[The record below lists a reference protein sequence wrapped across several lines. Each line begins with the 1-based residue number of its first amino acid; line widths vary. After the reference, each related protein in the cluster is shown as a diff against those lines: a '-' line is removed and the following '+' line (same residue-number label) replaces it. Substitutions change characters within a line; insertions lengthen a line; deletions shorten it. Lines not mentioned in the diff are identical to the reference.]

1 MLTTLFERLCEMS
14 LIGSY
19 TILVV
24 MLARVFLKRC
34 GRKYAYVL
42 WGIVLINLCVP
53 LSLQAPISL
62 IPRQIVAD
70 EGMERDEEVFYA
82 NAVRSEHEEEGNSGV
97 ITDAETL
104 ETQGNIESNAVGS
117 SGISNTSNVTNALE
131 ATSTFD
137 NTSTS
142 DENESEMLYAG
153 QSPEEAQTNIGA
165 SVSPAYKF
173 SFAAI
178 LPVLWGLGVLTCA
191 IWFCFQVTR
200 MWKQIRFVK
209 RKITKVEGR
218 IRESAACPVP
228 YVWGIFKPTIY
239 LPAGLSECEKEY
251 VLAHEECHIRRKDYL
266 WKLVGLICC
275 ALHWF
280 NPLVW
285 LAYRCFCLD
294 MEISCDEAVLRRSDE
309 KTRAQYAESLLQF
322 AARQNG
328 YFGLA
333 LTFGEPSVK
342 ERIKGILK
350 YKRKPLIVSG
360 IAVVC
365 LLVLGIGLLVKPQ
378 STESAN
384 SMEAAQSGEA
394 SQELQGTPS
403 PSNEQR
409 GNGPIDAVDVP
420 SSEERGDGPTKLPQE
435 EQEEVQKSIEEQEE
449 IRKSIF
455 AYQEYIGYLDECY
468 EWTDCDAFTNQD
480 YDMDGKY
487 DRVYREFTG
496 GSDALNKGL
505 RTGKYRIEFGNGEVI
520 EFADINP
527 IGSPEVLAF
536 DMTGDGQNEILFRQ
550 TYYWSTGPEGHG
562 EFLLFEKVE
571 GSYTKAKLPF
581 NEEQE
586 TGVYTLLC
594 DGKRNGELAHF
605 MIPSLDFGKSVR
617 ITDEEIWDEWYGGMI
632 ERSSE
637 YADIVWYAEPC
648 NLSEGVGLKCYIHL
662 FDKWSIYGYIITVR
676 YVDGA
681 YEISDVQFRNDETK
695 SIDENINIITGT
707 KIFPYLWEEGV
718 HIVTFERW
726 DAEGNRTG
734 YGKLEGVE
742 PYSIPMDC
750 SYTIAVDEDGMVV
763 DYWKE

>member
-1 MLTTLFERLCEMS
+1 MLTTFFERLCEMS

-24 MLARVFLKRC
+24 LLARVFLKRC

-53 LSLQAPISL
+53 LSLRAPISL
-62 IPRQIVAD
+62 IPKQIVAN
-70 EGMERDEEVFYA
+70 EGLVQREEALRVDSVISERG
-82 NAVRSEHEEEGNSGV
+82 EEGNSGV
-97 ITDAETL
+97 VTDAEAL

-117 SGISNTSNVTNALE
+117 FGISNTSNVTNTME
-131 ATSTFD
+131 TTSAFD

-142 DENESEMLYAG
+142 DENVSEMLYAG
-153 QSPEEAQTNIGA
+153 QSPEKVQTNVGA

-191 IWFCFQVTR
+191 IWLSIQVIR
-200 MWKQIRFVK
+200 MLKQLRVVQ

-218 IRESAACPVP
+218 IRESSACPVP

-239 LPAGLSECEKEY
+239 LPTGLSECEKDY

-294 MEISCDEAVLRRSDE
+294 MEISCDEAVLRRCDE

-328 YFGLA
+328 YFGLV

-384 SMEAAQSGEA
+384 SLEAAQSGEA

-435 EQEEVQKSIEEQEE
+435 EQEEIQKSIEEQEE

-496 GSDALNKGL
+496 GSDALNNGL

-550 TYYWSTGPEGHG
+550 TYYWSTGPEGQG

-586 TGVYTLLC
+586 TGVHTLLC
-594 DGKRNGELAHF
+594 DGKRNGEFAQF
-605 MIPSLDFGKSVR
+605 MIPSLGFGKFVR
-617 ITDEEIWDEWYGGMI
+617 ITDEEIWDEWYEGMM
-632 ERSSE
+632 ERLSE
-637 YADIVWYAEPC
+637 YAQNVWYAEPC
-648 NLSEGVGLKCYIHL
+648 VLPEGIGLKSYIHL
-662 FDKWSIYGYIITVR
+662 FDKWSNYGYEFIVEYI
-676 YVDGA
+676 DGS
-681 YEISDVQFRNDETK
+681 YKLTNVEFRNDESK
-695 SIDENINIITGT
+695 SVVENINIITGT
-707 KIFPYLWEEGV
+707 KIFPNLWEEGV

-750 SYTIAVDEDGMVV
+750 SYTIAVNEDDIVI
-763 DYWKE
+763 DYWAE

>member
-1 MLTTLFERLCEMS
+1 MLTMFFERLCEMS

-53 LSLQAPISL
+53 LSLHAPISL
-62 IPRQIVAD
+62 IPRQLVAD
-70 EGMERDEEVFYA
+70 EGMVGSVEDFHANSEKSGGMEGRYDLLHAGNTSDSVISDETPS
-82 NAVRSEHEEEGNSGV
+82 NG
-97 ITDAETL
+97 IT
-104 ETQGNIESNAVGS
+104 SNAVITS
-117 SGISNTSNVTNALE
+117 DAVNDSNVTSA
-131 ATSTFD
+131 SVG
-137 NTSTS
+137 
-142 DENESEMLYAG
+142 NESETVYAS
-153 QSPEEAQTNIGA
+153 QIPDKEQTNIGI
-165 SVSPAYKF
+165 SETQSHKL
-173 SFAAI
+173 SFI
-178 LPVLWGLGVLTCA
+178 TMLPMIWGFGVLSCV
-191 IWFCFQVTR
+191 IWLGIQLFC
-200 MWKQIRFVK
+200 MWKQTRHVK
-209 RKITKVEGR
+209 RMIIKAERR
-218 IRESAACPVP
+218 IRESAVCLVP
-228 YVWGIFKPTIY
+228 YVWGIFKPVIY
-239 LPAGLSECEKEY
+239 LPTELSESEREY
-251 VLAHEECHIRRKDYL
+251 VIAHEECHIRRKDYL
-266 WKLVGLICC
+266 WKLLGLICC
-275 ALHWF
+275 VIHWF

-285 LAYRCFCLD
+285 LAYHCFCLD
-294 MEISCDEAVLRRSDE
+294 MEISCDEAVLRKSDE

-328 YFGLA
+328 YFGLT

-350 YKRKPLIVSG
+350 FKRKPLVVSG

-365 LLVLGIGLLVKPQ
+365 LIMLGIGLLVRPQ
-378 STESAN
+378 RTEPANSTEF
-384 SMEAAQSGEA
+384 AQSGESA
-394 SQELQGTPS
+394 QELQATPY

-409 GNGPIDAVDVP
+409 GDGPVISANVP
-420 SSEERGDGPTKLPQE
+420 SSEERGDGPSKLPQE
-435 EQEEVQKSIEEQEE
+435 EQEEE

-480 YDMDGKY
+480 YDMDGKN

-496 GSDALNKGL
+496 GSEALNKGL
-505 RTGKYRIEFGNGEVI
+505 RTGKYRIELGNGEVI

-562 EFLLFEKVE
+562 EFLLFEKVD
-571 GSYTKAKLPF
+571 GKYTKAKLPF

-632 ERSSE
+632 ERLSE

-662 FDKWSIYGYIITVR
+662 FDKWSIYGYVITVR

-695 SIDENINIITGT
+695 SIDENVNIITGT
-707 KIFPYLWEEGV
+707 KIFPYLWEEGA

-750 SYTIAVDEDGMVV
+750 TYTIAVNEEDIVI
-763 DYWKE
+763 DYWAE

>member
-24 MLARVFLKRC
+24 LLARVFLKRC

-53 LSLQAPISL
+53 LSLSAPISL
-62 IPRQIVAD
+62 IPKQIV
-70 EGMERDEEVFYA
+70 V
-82 NAVRSEHEEEGNSGV
+82 EEGKSEP
-97 ITDAETL
+97 ITDAQSSRVGVL
-104 ETQGNIESNAVGS
+104 ESLLWKDLESGAADS
-117 SGISNTSNVTNALE
+117 FDSESTPNVTNALE
-131 ATSTFD
+131 TTSTFD

-142 DENESEMLYAG
+142 DEKESELLYTG
-153 QSPEEAQTNIGA
+153 QSSEKAQTNIGA

-191 IWFCFQVTR
+191 IWLGIQVLR
-200 MWKQIRFVK
+200 MRKQLRVVM
-209 RKITKVEGR
+209 RKSTKTEGR
-218 IRESAACPVP
+218 IRESSACPVP

-394 SQELQGTPS
+394 GQELQATPA

-409 GNGPIDAVDVP
+409 GDGPELIP
-420 SSEERGDGPTKLPQE
+420 SSEERGEGPLELLQT
-435 EQEEVQKSIEEQEE
+435 EQEKLLQAEQEQLLQAEQEE

-468 EWTDCDAFTNQD
+468 EWTACEAFTNQD
-480 YDMDGKY
+480 YDGDGTY

-496 GSDALNKGL
+496 GADALNNCLG
-505 RTGKYRIEFGNGEVI
+505 TGKYRIEFGNGELI

-527 IGSPEVLAF
+527 VGSPEVLAF

-562 EFLLFEKVE
+562 EFLLFEKVD
-571 GSYTKAKLPF
+571 GKYTKAKLPF

-605 MIPSLDFGKSVR
+605 MIPSLGFGKSVR
-617 ITDEEIWDEWYGGMI
+617 ITDEEIWDGWYGRMI

-648 NLSEGVGLKCYIHL
+648 NSSEGVGLKCYIHL

-695 SIDENINIITGT
+695 SIDENISIITGT

-718 HIVTFERW
+718 DIVTFERW

-750 SYTIAVDEDGMVV
+750 SYTIAVDEEGMVV

>member
-24 MLARVFLKRC
+24 LLARVFLKRC

-62 IPRQIVAD
+62 IPRQIVVE
-70 EGMERDEEVFYA
+70 EGIG
-82 NAVRSEHEEEGNSGV
+82 RSEESFRADTESSEHGKEGKSEL
-97 ITDAETL
+97 ITDAQSSRVGVLESLLWKDFESGATDSFDSESTL
-104 ETQGNIESNAVGS
+104 
-117 SGISNTSNVTNALE
+117 NVTNASE
-131 ATSTFD
+131 ATSAFD

-142 DENESEMLYAG
+142 DENKSEMLYAG
-153 QSPEEAQTNIGA
+153 QSPEKAQTNIG
-165 SVSPAYKF
+165 VSISPSYKF
-173 SFAAI
+173 SFAAM
-178 LPVLWGLGVLTCA
+178 LPIIWGLGVLTCV
-191 IWFCFQVTR
+191 IWLGIQVIR
-200 MWKQIRFVK
+200 MLKQLRVVQ

-218 IRESAACPVP
+218 IRESSACPVP
-228 YVWGIFKPTIY
+228 YVWGVIKPVIY
-239 LPAGLSECEKEY
+239 LPAGLSECEREY

-333 LTFGEPSVK
+333 LTFGEPSIK

-350 YKRKPLIVSG
+350 YKRKPFIVSG

-378 STESAN
+378 SNEPAN
-384 SMEAAQSGEA
+384 RMEAAQSGESA
-394 SQELQGTPS
+394 QELQGTPY

-409 GNGPIDAVDVP
+409 GEGPIDAVDVP

-435 EQEEVQKSIEEQEE
+435 EQEE

-468 EWTDCDAFTNQD
+468 EWTECEAFTNQD

-496 GSDALNKGL
+496 GSDALNNGL

-550 TYYWSTGPEGHG
+550 TYYWSTGPEGQG

-586 TGVYTLLC
+586 TGVHTLLC

-617 ITDEEIWDEWYGGMI
+617 ITDEEIWDEWYGRMI
-632 ERSSE
+632 ERASE

-750 SYTIAVDEDGMVV
+750 SYTIAVDEEGMVV
-763 DYWKE
+763 DYWEE

>member
-1 MLTTLFERLCEMS
+1 MLTTFFERLCEMS

-24 MLARVFLKRC
+24 LLARVFLKRC

-62 IPRQIVAD
+62 IPRQIVA
-70 EGMERDEEVFYA
+70 
-82 NAVRSEHEEEGNSGV
+82 EEGKSEL
-97 ITDAETL
+97 ITDAQSSRVGVL
-104 ETQGNIESNAVGS
+104 ESLLWKDLESGAADS
-117 SGISNTSNVTNALE
+117 FDSESTPNVTNALE
-131 ATSTFD
+131 TTSTFD

-142 DENESEMLYAG
+142 DENKSEMLYAG
-153 QSPEEAQTNIGA
+153 QSPEKVQTNIGA

-191 IWFCFQVTR
+191 IWLGIQVLR
-200 MWKQIRFVK
+200 MRKQLRVVQ

-218 IRESAACPVP
+218 IRESSACPVP
-228 YVWGIFKPTIY
+228 YVWGIFGPVIY
-239 LPAGLSECEKEY
+239 LPTGLSESERDY
-251 VLAHEECHIRRKDYL
+251 VIAHEECHIRRKDYL
-266 WKLVGLICC
+266 WKLLGLICC
-275 ALHWF
+275 AVHWF

-285 LAYRCFCLD
+285 LAYHCFCLD

-328 YFGLA
+328 FFGLA

-360 IAVVC
+360 IAVAC

-378 STESAN
+378 STEPAN
-384 SMEAAQSGEA
+384 RMEAAQSGESA
-394 SQELQGTPS
+394 QELQGTPY
-403 PSNEQR
+403 PSSEQR
-409 GNGPIDAVDVP
+409 GEGPIDAVDVP

-435 EQEEVQKSIEEQEE
+435 EQEEIQKSIEEQEE

-468 EWTDCDAFTNQD
+468 EWTDCEAFTNQD
-480 YDMDGKY
+480 YDNDGTY

-496 GSDALNKGL
+496 GSDALNNGL
-505 RTGKYRIEFGNGEVI
+505 RTGKYRIEFGNGEVLEI
-520 EFADINP
+520 ADMDPVAN
-527 IGSPEVLAF
+527 PEVLAF

-550 TYYWSTGPEGHG
+550 TYYWSTGPEGQG

-571 GSYTKAKLPF
+571 GKYTKAKLPF
-581 NEEQE
+581 DEDTE

-594 DGKRNGELAHF
+594 EGKRNGKLAHF
-605 MIPSLDFGKSVR
+605 MIRRLNLGKSVR
-617 ITDEEIWDEWYGGMI
+617 ITDEVTWSWYKP
-632 ERSSE
+632 ESLSD
-637 YADIVWYAEPC
+637 YAQNVWYAEPC
-648 NLSEGVGLKCYIHL
+648 ALEEGIGLKCYIHL
-662 FDKWSIYGYIITVR
+662 FDKWSTYGYKIMVEYIDGGYKITK
-676 YVDGA
+676 A
-681 YEISDVQFRNDETK
+681 EFCNDETK
-695 SIDENINIITGT
+695 SVDENINIITGT

-750 SYTIAVDEDGMVV
+750 SYTIAVDEEGMVV
-763 DYWKE
+763 DYWEE

>member
-62 IPRQIVAD
+62 VPRQLVAD
-70 EGMERDEEVFYA
+70 EGMVRSEGDFYA
-82 NAVRSEHEEEGNSGV
+82 NFEKSGGMEGRYDPLRAGNTSDFV
-97 ITDAETL
+97 ISDGTASN
-104 ETQGNIESNAVGS
+104 GIISNAVNA
-117 SGISNTSNVTNALE
+117 SNLTSASTGDKSE
-131 ATSTFD
+131 TWYTSQIPD
-137 NTSTS
+137 KV
-142 DENESEMLYAG
+142 
-153 QSPEEAQTNIGA
+153 QTNIGI
-165 SVSPAYKF
+165 SETQSHKVSF
-173 SFAAI
+173 VTM
-178 LPVLWGLGVLTCA
+178 LPIIWGLGVIACA
-191 IWFCFQVTR
+191 IWLSIQVVR
-200 MWKQIRFVK
+200 MRKQLRVAK
-209 RKITKVEGR
+209 RKITRVEGR
-218 IRESAACPVP
+218 IRESATCPVP
-228 YVWGIFKPTIY
+228 HVWGIFKPVIY
-239 LPAGLSECEKEY
+239 LPTGLSESEKEY
-251 VLAHEECHIRRKDYL
+251 VIAHEECHIRRKDYL
-266 WKLVGLICC
+266 WKLLGFICC
-275 ALHWF
+275 TVHWF

-285 LAYRCFCLD
+285 LAYHCFCLD
-294 MEISCDEAVLRRSDE
+294 MEISCDEAVLRKSDE

-328 YFGLA
+328 YFGLT

-342 ERIKGILK
+342 ERIKGVLK
-350 YKRKPLIVSG
+350 YKRKPLVVSG

-365 LLVLGIGLLVKPQ
+365 LIVLGIGLLVRPQ

-384 SMEAAQSGEA
+384 STESAQSGEA
-394 SQELQGTPS
+394 GQELQATPA

-420 SSEERGDGPTKLPQE
+420 SSEERGEGPKKLPMG
-435 EQEEVQKSIEEQEE
+435 EQEEIQKFIEEQEE

-487 DRVYREFTG
+487 DRVYREFAG
-496 GSDALNKGL
+496 GSEALNKGL

-571 GSYTKAKLPF
+571 GKYTKAKLPF

-662 FDKWSIYGYIITVR
+662 FDKWSIYGYVITVR

-695 SIDENINIITGT
+695 SIDENVNIITGT

-750 SYTIAVDEDGMVV
+750 TYTIAVNEEDIVI
-763 DYWKE
+763 DYWAE

>member
-24 MLARVFLKRC
+24 LLARVFLKRC

-62 IPRQIVAD
+62 IPRQIVVE
-70 EGMERDEEVFYA
+70 EGIG
-82 NAVRSEHEEEGNSGV
+82 RSEESFRADTESSEHGKEGKSEL
-97 ITDAETL
+97 ITDAQSSRIGVL
-104 ETQGNIESNAVGS
+104 ESLLWKDLESGATDSFDIES
-117 SGISNTSNVTNALE
+117 TLNVTNALE
-131 ATSTFD
+131 ATSAFG

-153 QSPEEAQTNIGA
+153 QSPEKVQTNIGA

-191 IWFCFQVTR
+191 IWLGIQVLRMRKQLRVVTR
-200 MWKQIRFVK
+200 MIIK
-209 RKITKVEGR
+209 TEGR
-218 IRESAACPVP
+218 IRESSACPVP
-228 YVWGIFKPTIY
+228 YVWGVIKPVIY
-239 LPAGLSECEKEY
+239 LPAGLSECEREY

-275 ALHWF
+275 ALYWF

-294 MEISCDEAVLRRSDE
+294 MEISCDEAVLRKSDE

-333 LTFGEPSVK
+333 LTFGEPSIK

-350 YKRKPLIVSG
+350 YKRKPFIVSG

-378 STESAN
+378 STEPAN

-435 EQEEVQKSIEEQEE
+435 EQEE

-468 EWTDCDAFTNQD
+468 EWTDCGAFTNQD

-496 GSDALNKGL
+496 GSDALNNGL

-550 TYYWSTGPEGHG
+550 TYYWSTGPEGQG

-586 TGVYTLLC
+586 TGVHTLLC

-617 ITDEEIWDEWYGGMI
+617 ITDEEIWDEWYGRMI
-632 ERSSE
+632 ERASE

-750 SYTIAVDEDGMVV
+750 SYTIAVDEEGMVV
-763 DYWKE
+763 DYWEE

>member
-24 MLARVFLKRC
+24 LLARVFLKRC

-53 LSLQAPISL
+53 LSLRAPISL
-62 IPRQIVAD
+62 IPKQIVAD
-70 EGMERDEEVFYA
+70 EWMERNEEIFYA
-82 NAVRSEHEEEGNSGV
+82 NAVRSEHGEEGNSGV
-97 ITDAETL
+97 VTEAETL
-104 ETQGNIESNAVGS
+104 ETQGNIESNAAGS
-117 SGISNTSNVTNALE
+117 SDIANTSNVTNAME

-142 DENESEMLYAG
+142 DENESELLFTG
-153 QSPEEAQTNIGA
+153 QSPEKAQTNIGV

-173 SFAAI
+173 SFVSI
-178 LPVLWGLGVLTCA
+178 LPVLWGLGVLTCI
-191 IWFCFQVTR
+191 IWLGIQVLR
-200 MWKQIRFVK
+200 MRKQLRVVM
-209 RKITKVEGR
+209 RKSIKTEGR
-218 IRESAACPVP
+218 IRESSACPVP
-228 YVWGIFKPTIY
+228 YVWGIVKPTIY

-280 NPLVW
+280 NPFVW
-285 LAYRCFCLD
+285 LAYRYFCLD
-294 MEISCDEAVLRRSDE
+294 MELSCDEAVLRRSDE

-333 LTFGEPSVK
+333 LTFGEPSIK

-350 YKRKPLIVSG
+350 YKRKPFIVSG

-378 STESAN
+378 SNEPAN
-384 SMEAAQSGEA
+384 RMEAAQSGESA
-394 SQELQGTPS
+394 QELQGTPY

-409 GNGPIDAVDVP
+409 GEGPIDAVDVP
-420 SSEERGDGPTKLPQE
+420 SSEERGDGPTKLPQ
-435 EQEEVQKSIEEQEE
+435 EEQEE

-496 GSDALNKGL
+496 GSDALNNGL
-505 RTGKYRIEFGNGEVI
+505 RTGKYRIEFGNGEVLEI
-520 EFADINP
+520 ADMDPVAN
-527 IGSPEVLAF
+527 PEVLAF

-550 TYYWSTGPEGHG
+550 TYYWSTIPEGSG
-562 EFLLFEKVE
+562 GFLLFEKTDGE
-571 GSYTKAKLPF
+571 YAEAKLPF
-581 NEEQE
+581 DVDKETRFYIIPCEEE
-586 TGVYTLLC
+586 RYGT
-594 DGKRNGELAHF
+594 KARF
-605 MIPSLDFGKSVR
+605 IIRSLDFGKSVR
-617 ITDEEIWDEWYGGMI
+617 VTDEEAWSHYEELLGN
-632 ERSSE
+632 SE
-637 YADIVWYAEPC
+637 KSVWYAEPC
-648 NLSEGVGLKCYIHL
+648 SLSDGIGLKCYVHL
-662 FDKWSIYGYIITVR
+662 FDKWSVYGYVITVR
-676 YVDGA
+676 YEEGEYKVAELG
-681 YEISDVQFRNDETK
+681 FRNDETK
-695 SIDENINIITGT
+695 SIDENVNIITGT

-750 SYTIAVDEDGMVV
+750 SYTIAVDEEGMVV
-763 DYWKE
+763 DYWAE

>member
-1 MLTTLFERLCEMS
+1 MLTTFFERLCEMS

-24 MLARVFLKRC
+24 LLARVFLKRC

-62 IPRQIVAD
+62 IPRQIVAN
-70 EGMERDEEVFYA
+70 EGLVQREEALRVDFVRRERG
-82 NAVRSEHEEEGNSGV
+82 EEGNSGGV
-97 ITDAETL
+97 TDAETL
-104 ETQGNIESNAVGS
+104 GTPSNIESNAVGS
-117 SGISNTSNVTNALE
+117 ASISNTPNVTNALE
-131 ATSTFD
+131 ATSAFG

-153 QSPEEAQTNIGA
+153 QSPEKVQTNIGA

-191 IWFCFQVTR
+191 IWLGIQVLR
-200 MWKQIRFVK
+200 MRKQLRVVM
-209 RKITKVEGR
+209 RKSTKTEGR
-218 IRESAACPVP
+218 IRESSACPVP
-228 YVWGIFKPTIY
+228 YVWGVIKPVIY
-239 LPAGLSECEKEY
+239 LPAGLSECEREY

-280 NPLVW
+280 NPFVW

-294 MEISCDEAVLRRSDE
+294 MELSCDEAVLRKSDE

-394 SQELQGTPS
+394 GQELQATPA

-435 EQEEVQKSIEEQEE
+435 EQEE

-468 EWTDCDAFTNQD
+468 EWTDCEAFTNQD

-496 GSDALNKGL
+496 GSEALNNGL

-550 TYYWSTGPEGHG
+550 TYYWSTGPEGQG
-562 EFLLFEKVE
+562 EFLLFEKVD
-571 GSYTKAKLPF
+571 GGYTKAKLPF

-617 ITDEEIWDEWYGGMI
+617 ITDEEIWDEWYGRMI
-632 ERSSE
+632 ERASE

-648 NLSEGVGLKCYIHL
+648 NMSEGVGLKCYIHL

-726 DAEGNRTG
+726 DAEGNQTG

-763 DYWKE
+763 DYWAE

>member
-24 MLARVFLKRC
+24 LLARVFLKRC

-53 LSLQAPISL
+53 LSLSAPISL
-62 IPRQIVAD
+62 IPKQIVAN
-70 EGMERDEEVFYA
+70 EGLVQREEALRVDSVISERG
-82 NAVRSEHEEEGNSGV
+82 EEGNSGV
-97 ITDAETL
+97 VTDAEVL

-117 SGISNTSNVTNALE
+117 FGISNTSNVTNALE
-131 ATSTFD
+131 ATSAFD

-142 DENESEMLYAG
+142 DEDESEMLYAG
-153 QSPEEAQTNIGA
+153 QSPEKAQTNI
-165 SVSPAYKF
+165 SVSISPSYKF
-173 SFAAI
+173 SFAAM
-178 LPVLWGLGVLTCA
+178 LPIIWGLGVLTCV
-191 IWFCFQVTR
+191 IWLGIQVIR
-200 MWKQIRFVK
+200 MLKQLRVVK

-218 IRESAACPVP
+218 IRESSACPVP

-251 VLAHEECHIRRKDYL
+251 VLAHEECHIRRKDSL
-266 WKLVGLICC
+266 WKLLGLICC
-275 ALHWF
+275 VVHWF
-280 NPLVW
+280 NPFVW

-294 MEISCDEAVLRRSDE
+294 MELSCDEAVLRRSDE

-328 YFGLA
+328 YFGLV

-360 IAVVC
+360 IAVAC

-394 SQELQGTPS
+394 GQELQATPA

-409 GNGPIDAVDVP
+409 GNGPVDAVDVP
-420 SSEERGDGPTKLPQE
+420 SSEERGDGPTKLPQ
-435 EQEEVQKSIEEQEE
+435 EEQEE

-468 EWTDCDAFTNQD
+468 EWTDCEAFTNQD
-480 YDMDGKY
+480 YDGDGTS

-496 GSDALNKGL
+496 GAEALNEGL
-505 RTGKYRIEFGNGEVI
+505 RTGTYRVEFGNGEVI

-550 TYYWSTGPEGHG
+550 TYYWSTGPEGQG
-562 EFLLFEKVE
+562 EFLLFEKVD
-571 GSYTKAKLPF
+571 GKYTKVKLPF
-581 NEEQE
+581 DEEQE
-586 TGVYTLLC
+586 TGVYTLVC

-617 ITDEEIWDEWYGGMI
+617 ITDEEIWDEWYGRMI
-632 ERSSE
+632 ERASE

-648 NLSEGVGLKCYIHL
+648 DLSEGVGLKCYIHL
-662 FDKWSIYGYIITVR
+662 FDKWSIYGYVITVR

-695 SIDENINIITGT
+695 STDENINIITGT

-763 DYWKE
+763 DYWAE